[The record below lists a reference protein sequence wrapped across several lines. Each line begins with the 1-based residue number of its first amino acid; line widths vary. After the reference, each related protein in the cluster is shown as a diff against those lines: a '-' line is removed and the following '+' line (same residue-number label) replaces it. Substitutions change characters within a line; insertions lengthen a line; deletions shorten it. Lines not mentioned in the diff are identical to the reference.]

1 MDLYGISSGFL
12 AVLAVAKNMQAG
24 YSCFPEFRA
33 VTHLQERNIV
43 SLVNLLACRHLH
55 VSGFI
60 IIQFCS
66 FCLEL

>member
-1 MDLYGISSGFL
+1 MSSGFL
-12 AVLAVAKNMQAG
+12 AVFFVAKNMQEA
-24 YSCFPEFRA
+24 YSCFAEFKA
-33 VTHLQERNIV
+33 VTHLQEKNIV

-55 VSGFI
+55 VSSFS